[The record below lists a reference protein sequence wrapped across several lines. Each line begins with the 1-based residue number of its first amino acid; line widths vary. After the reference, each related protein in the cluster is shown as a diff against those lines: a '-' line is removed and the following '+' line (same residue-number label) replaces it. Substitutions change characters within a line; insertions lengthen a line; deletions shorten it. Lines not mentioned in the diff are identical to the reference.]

1 MKTRNTKITH
11 INMNFFCKKECCS
24 DCFSFLQGDQILW
37 ETVCETTWQLPLS
50 IHFSITERSKR
61 DFHLLYLGELWIAE
75 NIPQYWETSKLYAF
89 TAFCFFYLL
98 LCCPC
103 YPPDGAQE
111 NCQMKR
117 ARGFCLSKCQRR
129 SSKRSPAD
137 SPREVA
143 KGNKR
148 KNRLWTHDK
157 SLGQRE
163 NQISRF

>member
-1 MKTRNTKITH
+1 MRPHGSCHYQSI
-11 INMNFFCKKECCS
+11 FQSQKEVK
-24 DCFSFLQGDQILW
+24 
-37 ETVCETTWQLPLS
+37 ET
-50 IHFSITERSKR
+50 
-61 DFHLLYLGELWIAE
+61 
-75 NIPQYWETSKLYAF
+75 F
-89 TAFCFFYLL
+89 TYCIW
-98 LCCPC
+98 
-103 YPPDGAQE
+103 E
-111 NCQMKR
+111 NCELQRTSHNIEKSQNCMPSLHFVSFICFCVVLVILLMVPRKTAKMKR